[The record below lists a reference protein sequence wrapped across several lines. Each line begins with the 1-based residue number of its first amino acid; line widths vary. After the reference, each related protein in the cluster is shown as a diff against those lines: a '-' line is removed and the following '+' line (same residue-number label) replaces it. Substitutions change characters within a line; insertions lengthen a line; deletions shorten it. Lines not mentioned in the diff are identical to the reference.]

1 MKKEEDKVDI
11 ARLVALEEELHDL
24 KEANGIEEKHGKVSN
39 LISRFFDSQRAKQE
53 IMLSKKK
60 YLLLAIFTGW
70 MGGHRFYARQY
81 PTAILYLLLCWTG
94 FGAAMTLIDLLIII
108 PKPIDENGLVAM

>member
-1 MKKEEDKVDI
+1 MKKEEEKVDI
-11 ARLVALEEELHDL
+11 AKLVALEEELHEL

-39 LISRFFDSQRAKQE
+39 LISKFFDHQNSRQE
-53 IMLSKKK
+53 ILLSKKK

-81 PTAILYLLLCWTG
+81 PTAILYLLTSWTG
-94 FGAAMTLIDLLIII
+94 FAAAMTIIDLLIVI
-108 PKPIDENGLVAM
+108 PKQIDENGLIAI